1 MTGARVIRLALL
13 AAAALI
19 AIDLLITGRL
29 GALFDVGFIALCIAT
44 ALMVRP
50 TEFFKVAVLP
60 PILLLVVCAAT
71 AIVHRA
77 GVAAADDGF
86 VQAIVSGL
94 AHHSGALFAGTI
106 NAILV
111 MGIRTRV
118 RTIRLD
124 RIARARSPY
133 NVRHAAH
140 SKRAASPEPYL
151 VTSATPE
158 EKSTTVVGSAETV
171 PESRTASSF

>member
-29 GALFDVGFIALCIAT
+29 GVLFDIGFIALCIGT

-94 AHHSGALFAGTI
+94 AHHSGALFAATI

-133 NVRHAAH
+133 NVRAH

-151 VTSATPE
+151 VTSAAPE